1 MQHGSI
7 APVDLAQAAI
17 GPGMAVFSRYSKV
30 LETNG
35 EPMRVR
41 TALELI
47 NQTLDQALTEQESE
61 FDNDTRWA
69 IAWFEQFGMK
79 EGPYGDAET
88 LSKAKDTSVQGMV
101 RAGIVSSRAGKVRLL
116 KRDEYPEGWDP
127 ALDDRVPIWELTQRL
142 ILAHDQ
148 GEEAAAALLNRI
160 GSGPGEIARDLA
172 YRLFV
177 ICERKGWAQE
187 AIPYN
192 SLVVAWPHITQ
203 LAADLR
209 QTTRQARMDV

>member
-69 IAWFEQFGMK
+69 IAWE
-79 EGPYGDAET
+79 
-88 LSKAKDTSVQGMV
+88 LSSLGEPPADVTKTAFC
-101 RAGIVSSRAGKVRLL
+101 RLEN
-116 KRDEYPEGWDP
+116 RDMS
-127 ALDDRVPIWELTQRL
+127 LLVDDHVE
-142 ILAHDQ
+142 
-148 GEEAAAALLNRI
+148 
-160 GSGPGEIARDLA
+160 
-172 YRLFV
+172 
-177 ICERKGWAQE
+177 
-187 AIPYN
+187 
-192 SLVVAWPHITQ
+192 
-203 LAADLR
+203 
-209 QTTRQARMDV
+209 